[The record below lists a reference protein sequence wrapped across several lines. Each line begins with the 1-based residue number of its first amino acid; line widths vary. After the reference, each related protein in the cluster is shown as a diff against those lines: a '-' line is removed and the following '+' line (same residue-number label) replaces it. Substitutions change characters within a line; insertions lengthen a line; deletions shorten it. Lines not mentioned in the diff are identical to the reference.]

1 MLRMSR
7 AQKSRALTGLI
18 YGVFGVIVLIGTL
31 AFGRYVSKGT
41 SVDTNAVMAAGV
53 LVGML
58 AFSAISGIVRPRR
71 R

>member
-1 MLRMSR
+1 MSKV
-7 AQKSRALTGLI
+7 QKGRLLTGLI

-53 LVGML
+53 LVGAL
-58 AFSAISGIVRPRR
+58 AFSAISGIIRPGRR
-71 R
+71 